1 VDSVVLLAL
10 TVSVRPQ
17 AAQVDQAQRLTLPS
31 RALVVVAVDQ
41 PPWPVLLVALVARAV
56 LAVEAVAAVAL
67 A

>member
-17 AAQVDQAQRLTLPS
+17 AAQVDQAQRLTLPKL
-31 RALVVVAVDQ
+31 AEAAGVVDL
-41 PPWPVLLVALVARAV
+41 PLWRVL